1 MNDLDW
7 AAILPF
13 AGFLGGAI
21 FFLIIPMVRILIQD
35 LRGKKRATKIVEK
48 IEPAKPRGVSEID
61 L

>member
-13 AGFLGGAI
+13 GGFLGGAV
-21 FFLIIPMVRILIQD
+21 FFLIIPMFRIMIQD

-48 IEPAKPRGVSEID
+48 IEPAKARDVPEID